1 MSVFAEELKG
11 LGVGLV
17 EVKDAIT
24 LDVDRG
30 PIELRLGSLKL
41 VSQVRIQEFNSVDF
55 MLLGLQVSTLVQLD
69 NLSHQLVE
77 DLTVFL
83 KASLMV
89 TAALLLLTLI
99 LRGKFISYRRF
110 LVTSDQGLVK
120 LGTSDST

>member
-77 DLTVFL
+77 DLTSGVI
-83 KASLMV
+83 V
-89 TAALLLLTLI
+89 HI
-99 LRGKFISYRRF
+99 
-110 LVTSDQGLVK
+110 
-120 LGTSDST
+120 